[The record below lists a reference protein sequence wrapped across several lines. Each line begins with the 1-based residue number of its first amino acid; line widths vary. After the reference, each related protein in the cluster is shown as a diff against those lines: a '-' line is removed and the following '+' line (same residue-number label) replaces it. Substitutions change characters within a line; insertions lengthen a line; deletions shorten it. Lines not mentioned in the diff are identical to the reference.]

1 MTTPVLPSRF
11 GLPLAIHKRED
22 IAVKYKSAKYT
33 TRDARQQNITKGAQ
47 TKMIKQ
53 ASSKLQK
60 LEKSIQDANASVA
73 NARED
78 LSAIQLV
85 LADITTKFNGVL
97 QQKEYLEQEVSES
110 EWEKNRYRAMIDLH
124 NQLLERYE
132 RLENGDVPPVNV
144 SARAEFEVNKMS
156 VRCLDKLDKLSNIIN
171 ALAMKHDQYESIFDR
186 MNELCQSSFG

>member
-1 MTTPVLPSRF
+1 
-11 GLPLAIHKRED
+11 
-22 IAVKYKSAKYT
+22 
-33 TRDARQQNITKGAQ
+33 
-47 TKMIKQ
+47 MIKQ

-60 LEKSIQDANASVA
+60 LEKSIQDANASVV

-110 EWEKNRYRAMIDLH
+110 EWEKNRYRSMIDLH

-144 SARAEFEVNKMS
+144 SARAEFEVEKMS
-156 VRCLDKLDKLSNIIN
+156 VRSSVAMDKLSNIIN
-171 ALAMKHDQYESIFDR
+171 ALAMKHDQYESVFDR
-186 MNELCQSSFG
+186 MNELCVMVDGA

>member
-1 MTTPVLPSRF
+1 
-11 GLPLAIHKRED
+11 
-22 IAVKYKSAKYT
+22 
-33 TRDARQQNITKGAQ
+33 
-47 TKMIKQ
+47 MIKQ

-85 LADITTKFNGVL
+85 LADITTKFNDVL

-124 NQLLERYE
+124 NQLLQRYE

-144 SARAEFEVNKMS
+144 SARAEFEVKKMS
-156 VRCLDKLDKLSNIIN
+156 VRSRATCSALSNIIN
-171 ALAMKHDQYESIFDR
+171 CLAMKHDQYESVFDR
-186 MNELCQSSFG
+186 MNELCVMMDGA

>member
-1 MTTPVLPSRF
+1 
-11 GLPLAIHKRED
+11 
-22 IAVKYKSAKYT
+22 
-33 TRDARQQNITKGAQ
+33 
-47 TKMIKQ
+47 MIKQ

-110 EWEKNRYRAMIDLH
+110 EWEKNRYRSMIDLH

-144 SARAEFEVNKMS
+144 SARAEFEVEKMS
-156 VRCLDKLDKLSNIIN
+156 VRSSVAMDKLSNIIN
-171 ALAMKHDQYESIFDR
+171 ALAMKHDQYESVFDR
-186 MNELCQSSFG
+186 MNELCVMVDGA